1 MIKDQRDK
9 ILYKNTILN
18 YGWKTVY
25 YIFSFL
31 AVPLVLNFLGKERF
45 GIFQTILTF
54 ISWAMLANLGI
65 GNGLRNKISEYIG
78 SNKSNELK
86 GIIGSAFSASLSIS
100 IILLLTGLIFFG
112 FIFDPLWLFSNVTIS
127 SNEIRLTFLISFV
140 FFCFN
145 LFFSLFSSIAYG
157 IHKSYIVTIAQVFQY
172 GLYCLF
178 LFFLIKAGAI
188 SSLIFVSIVYGVSMI
203 LSQLI
208 PIFIISKK
216 SELWPPDFKKR
227 KNYYKELLSMS
238 IGFFVLQ
245 LSSIVLFSS
254 DNFILSKLLGPDDV
268 AEYSI
273 ANKIF
278 FLIINVFSIIL
289 IQVWNSTTDAMARK
303 DYEWIKRT
311 VKRLNKILI
320 LVFIGSIFIALIL
333 NPLIKLWVG
342 QSFNFSLTFR
352 LSFAIYVL
360 IHCINAI
367 YVNILNGLG
376 KLTLQTI
383 SYIITAILNFI
394 ISYLLIIKMNIGVSG
409 VLYSKIICVVIT
421 TIICIYDYKRF
432 FKSIE
437 NI

>member
-1 MIKDQRDK
+1 MRDNKRDK

-18 YGWKTVY
+18 YGFKAAY

-31 AVPLVLNFLGKERF
+31 GVPLALNFLGKERF

-54 ISWAMLANLGI
+54 ISWAMVANLGI

-86 GIIGSAFSASLSIS
+86 GIIGSAFSISLGIS
-100 IILLLTGLIFFG
+100 IILLIIGFF
-112 FIFDPLWLFSNVTIS
+112 FFWFVFDPLWLFSNIKIS
-127 SNEIRLTFLISFV
+127 PYEIQLTFLISFV
-140 FFCFN
+140 FFCLN

-157 IHKSYIVTIAQVFQY
+157 IQKSYIVTFVQVFQY
-172 GLYCLF
+172 SLYCLF
-178 LFFLIKAGAI
+178 LFILIKTHTTSNLI
-188 SSLIFVSIVYGVSMI
+188 SVSVIWGLSML

-208 PIFIISKK
+208 PGILISRNN
-216 SELWPPDFKKR
+216 ELWPPDFKK
-227 KNYYKELLSMS
+227 KKQYYKELLTMS
-238 IGFFVLQ
+238 LGFFVLQ

-254 DNFILSKLLGPDDV
+254 DNFILSKLLSPEDV

-273 ANKIF
+273 ANKVF

-289 IQVWNSTTDAMARK
+289 IQVWNSTTDAMVKK

-311 VKRLNKILI
+311 AKRLNKILI
-320 LVFIGSIFIALIL
+320 LVLVSSVFIALIL
-333 NPLIKLWVG
+333 NPLIKVWVG
-342 QSFNFSLTFR
+342 QSFNFSITFR
-352 LSFAIYVL
+352 LCFAIYVL

-383 SYIITAILNFI
+383 AYIITAILNFI
-394 ISYLLIIKMNIGVSG
+394 ISYLFIIKMNIGISG
-409 VLYSKIICVVIT
+409 VLYSKIICVSIT
-421 TIICIYDYKRF
+421 SIICIYDYKRF
-432 FKSIE
+432 LKSIE